1 MIKFSEEKQAKSWD
15 RPLSSLLCQIGS
27 QVVNAKDTFLK
38 ETESVTLK
46 NKEW

>member
-1 MIKFSEEKQAKSWD
+1 MIKFSEKNKPKAD

-38 ETESVTLK
+38 ETESATLR